1 MRKESLLV
9 DILLM
14 TGIGL
19 VVLLIGLAVGYLL
32 QKKISANR
40 ALLAEQKAREAIEE
54 SKREAEAVRKEAEI
68 QAKDHFFQVK
78 EEFEAE
84 AKERR
89 QELLNLEKRLLQKE
103 ENLEKRVDLLDQ
115 KESGLA
121 KREKTLLQQE
131 KNLGEK
137 ERKYTAMLEEQRQT
151 LERLAGIS
159 AEEAKERLMKLV
171 ESEMR
176 HESAKLIKKIEE
188 ETQSQADKRAKEII
202 VSAIQRYAADYVA
215 EETVTVVNLP
225 NEEMKGRIIGRE
237 GRNIRT
243 LEAATGVDLIIDDTP
258 EAVII
263 SGFNPIRREI
273 ARITLERL
281 ITDGRIHPGR
291 IEEIVAKAEQEMEQA
306 IRESGER
313 ATFDVGVHGIH
324 PELIKMIGKLKFRTS
339 FAQNVF
345 QHSLEVAFLAGAMA
359 AELNLNIKQA
369 KRAGLLHDI
378 GKAVDH
384 EVEGSHALIGADLA
398 RKYGETH
405 KIIHAVAAHHDDE
418 RPQTILAILIQ
429 AADALSA
436 ARPGARREMLETYVK
451 RLEELEKISY
461 SFPGVSKAYAIQA
474 GREIRVVV
482 ENEEITDAD
491 AIMLSRDI
499 ARKIENELTYPGQ
512 IKVTV
517 IRETRA
523 VEYAK

>member
-1 MRKESLLV
+1 VNIFS
-9 DILLM
+9 I
-14 TGIGL
+14 IGVAL
-19 VVLLIGLAVGYLL
+19 VVLFIGVWVGFLL
-32 QKKISANR
+32 HRKISAHR
-40 ALLAEQKAREAIEE
+40 SRLAEQKAREILEE
-54 SKREAEAVRKEAEI
+54 AKKEADNLKKEAEI
-68 QAKDHFFQVK
+68 HSKDHFFRAK
-78 EEFEAE
+78 TEIETE

-89 QELLNLEKRLLQKE
+89 QELVNLEKRLLQKE
-103 ENLEKRVDLLDQ
+103 DNLEKRVDLLDQ
-115 KESGLA
+115 KEAGFS
-121 KREKTLLQQE
+121 KREKILLQQE
-131 KNLGEK
+131 KGIEDKEK
-137 ERKYTAMLEEQRQT
+137 KLSLMITEQEQILESI
-151 LERLAGIS
+151 AGIS
-159 AEEAKERLMKLV
+159 SEEASERLMKLV

-188 ETQSQADKRAKEII
+188 ETQNQADKKSKEII

-215 EETVTVVNLP
+215 EETVSVVSLP

-237 GRNIRT
+237 GRNIRA

-291 IEEIVAKAEQEMEQA
+291 IEEIVAKAEQEIEQH

-324 PELIKMIGKLKFRTS
+324 PEIIKMIGKLKFRTS

-345 QHSLEVAFLAGAMA
+345 QHSLEVAFLVGAMS
-359 AELNLNIKQA
+359 AELGVNIKQA

-398 RKYGETH
+398 RKYGENQR
-405 KIIHAVAAHHDDE
+405 IIHAIAAHHDDE
-418 RPQTILAILIQ
+418 KPQTTLAILIQ

-436 ARPGARREMLETYVK
+436 ARPGARREMLETYVR
-451 RLEELEKISY
+451 RLEDLEKIAY
-461 SFPGVSKAYAIQA
+461 SFTGVNKAYAIQA
-474 GREIRVVV
+474 GREIRVIV
-482 ENEEITDAD
+482 ENDEISDVDA
-491 AIMLSRDI
+491 AMLSRDI
-499 ARKIENELTYPGQ
+499 ARKIENELSYPGQ

>member
-1 MRKESLLV
+1 M
-9 DILLM
+9 
-14 TGIGL
+14 IGMAL
-19 VVLLIGLAVGYLL
+19 AVLLIGLGAGFLL
-32 QKKISANR
+32 HKQMSAAR
-40 ALLAEQKAREAIEE
+40 YRLAEQRAREAVEE
-54 SKREAEAVRKEAEI
+54 AKKKAEAVRKEAEI
-68 QAKDHFFQVK
+68 QAKDHFFRARS
-78 EEFEAE
+78 EFEAE

-89 QELLNLEKRLLQKE
+89 HELHNMEKRLLQKE

-115 KESGLA
+115 KEASLS
-121 KREKTLLQQE
+121 KREKAFSQLE
-131 KNLGEK
+131 KTLGEK
-137 ERKYTAMLEEQRQT
+137 EKKYSAMLEEQRQM
-151 LERLAGIS
+151 LERIAGVS
-159 AEEAKERLMKLV
+159 AEEAKELLMKLV

-188 ETQSQADKRAKEII
+188 ETQGVAEKRAKEII

-215 EETVTVVNLP
+215 EETVSVVNLP

-237 GRNIRT
+237 GRNIRA

-263 SGFNPIRREI
+263 SGFNPIRREV

-291 IEEIVAKAEQEMEQA
+291 IEEIVARAEQEIEQT

-324 PELIKMIGKLKFRTS
+324 PELIKMIGKLKYRTS

-359 AELNLNIKQA
+359 SELNMNIKQA

-384 EVEGSHALIGADLA
+384 EIEGAHALIGADLA
-398 RKYGETH
+398 KKYGEAH
-405 KIIHAVAAHHDDE
+405 KIIHAIAAHHDDE
-418 RPQTILAILIQ
+418 KPQNIMAILIQ

-436 ARPGARREMLETYVK
+436 ARPGARREMIETYVK
-451 RLEELEKISY
+451 RLEELEKIAHT
-461 SFPGVSKAYAIQA
+461 FPGINKAYAIQA
-474 GREIRVVV
+474 GREIRVIV
-482 ENEEITDAD
+482 EHEEISDAD
-491 AIMLSRDI
+491 ALMLSRDI

-517 IRETRA
+517 IREMRA
-523 VEYAK
+523 IDYAK

>member
-1 MRKESLLV
+1 MDGMEFL
-9 DILLM
+9 IM
-14 TGIGL
+14 IGGAI
-19 VVLLIGLAVGYLL
+19 VVLIVGLGAGYLL
-32 QKKISANR
+32 QRKMTAER
-40 ALLAEQKAREAIEE
+40 FRLAEQKAREAVEE
-54 SKREAEAVRKEAEI
+54 AKREAEGVRKEAEI
-68 QAKDHFFQVK
+68 QAKDHFFRARA
-78 EEFEAE
+78 EFEQE

-89 QELLNLEKRLLQKE
+89 QELLNMEKRLLQKE

-115 KESGLA
+115 KEGGLT
-121 KREKTLLQQE
+121 KREKTIQQQE
-131 KNLGEK
+131 RTVGEK
-137 ERKYTAMLEEQRQT
+137 EKRYNLLIEEQRHL
-151 LERLAGIS
+151 LEQIAGIT
-159 AEEAKERLMKLV
+159 ADEAKERFMKLV

-176 HESAKLIKKIEE
+176 HESAKMIKRIEE
-188 ETQSQADKRAKEII
+188 ETQSQADKKAKEII
-202 VSAIQRYAADYVA
+202 VAAIQRYAADYVA
-215 EETVTVVNLP
+215 EETVSVVNLP

-237 GRNIRT
+237 GRNIRA

-263 SGFNPIRREI
+263 SGFNPIRREV

-291 IEEIVAKAEQEMEQA
+291 IEEIVAKAEQEIEQK
-306 IRESGER
+306 IREAGER

-324 PELIKMIGKLKFRTS
+324 PELIRMVGRLKYRTS

-359 AELNLNIKQA
+359 AELGLNIKQA

-398 RKYGETH
+398 RKYAEAPKVVH
-405 KIIHAVAAHHDDE
+405 SIAAHHDDE
-418 RPQTILAILIQ
+418 KPQSALDVLIQ

-451 RLEELEKISY
+451 RLEELERIAFT
-461 SFPGVSKAYAIQA
+461 FPGISKAYAIQA
-474 GREIRVVV
+474 GREIRVIV
-482 ENEEITDAD
+482 ENEEISDAD
-491 AIMLSRDI
+491 ATMLSRDI
-499 ARKIENELTYPGQ
+499 ARKIENELSYPGQ

-517 IRETRA
+517 IREMRA
-523 VEYAK
+523 VDYAK

>member
-1 MRKESLLV
+1 ME
-9 DILLM
+9 ILEN
-14 TGIGL
+14 
-19 VVLLIGLAVGYLL
+19 YLHIAL
-32 QKKISANR
+32 
-40 ALLAEQKAREAIEE
+40 ALLFFFGGLGLGFWIHSRRTEVRIRLAKKSATEAIEE
-54 SKREAEAVRKEAEI
+54 ARRQAEAIKKEAEI
-68 QAKDHFFQVK
+68 RAKDHFFQQRA
-78 EEFEAE
+78 EFENE
-84 AKERR
+84 TRDRR

-103 ENLEKRVDLLDQ
+103 ENLEKRMDLIDQ
-115 KESGLA
+115 KESSIA
-121 KREKTLLQQE
+121 KREK
-131 KNLGEK
+131 NLVQKERSLEEK
-137 ERKYTAMLEEQRQT
+137 EKKYNAMLEEQRQM
-151 LERLAGIS
+151 LERLAGVS
-159 AEEAKERLMKLV
+159 AEEAKEHLLKLV

-188 ETQSQADKRAKEII
+188 ETQLQADRKAKEII
-202 VSAIQRYAADYVA
+202 VGAIQRYAADFVA
-215 EETVTVVNLP
+215 EETVSVVNLP
-225 NEEMKGRIIGRE
+225 NDEMKGRIIGRE
-237 GRNIRT
+237 GRNIRA

-281 ITDGRIHPGR
+281 ISDGRIHPGR
-291 IEEIVAKAEQEMEQA
+291 IEEIVAKADQEIEQN

-324 PELIKMIGKLKFRTS
+324 PELVKMVGKLKFRTS
-339 FAQNVF
+339 FAQNCL

-359 AELNLNIKQA
+359 AELGLNIKQA

-398 RKYGETH
+398 KKFGESP
-405 KIIHAVAAHHDDE
+405 KIVHAIAAHHDDE
-418 RPQTILAILIQ
+418 KPQTLLATLIQ

-451 RLEELEKISY
+451 RLEDLEKISK

-474 GREIRVVV
+474 GREVRVIV
-482 ENEEITDAD
+482 ESEEISDAD
-491 AIMLSRDI
+491 AVMLCRDI
-499 ARKIENELTYPGQ
+499 AKKIENELSYPGQ

-517 IRETRA
+517 IREVRA
-523 VEYAK
+523 VEFAK

>member
-1 MRKESLLV
+1 VNIYL
-9 DILLM
+9 IA
-14 TGIGL
+14 GAGL
-19 VVLLIGLAVGYLL
+19 IVLLIGLLAGYLL
-32 QKKISANR
+32 QKKLTAAR
-40 ALLAEQKAREAIEE
+40 FQLATQKAREAVEE
-54 SKREAEAVRKEAEI
+54 AQREAEAVRKEAEI

-78 EEFEAE
+78 GEFEAE

-89 QELLNLEKRLLQKE
+89 LELLNMEKRLLQKE

-115 KESGLA
+115 KEAGFSR
-121 KREKTLLQQE
+121 REKALLQQE
-131 KNLGEK
+131 RISAEK
-137 ERKYTAMLEEQRQT
+137 EKKYGVMIEEQRQI
-151 LERLAGIS
+151 LERIAGIS
-159 AEEAKERLMKLV
+159 AEEARERLMALL

-176 HESAKLIKKIEE
+176 HESAKLIKKIED
-188 ETQSQADKRAKEII
+188 ETKDQADKRAKEII
-202 VSAIQRYAADYVA
+202 ISAIQRYAADYVA
-215 EETVTVVNLP
+215 EETVSVVNLP

-237 GRNIRT
+237 GRNIRS

-291 IEEIVAKAEQEMEQA
+291 IEEIVAKVEQEMEQT

-324 PELIKMIGKLKFRTS
+324 PELVKMIGRLKFRTS

-345 QHSLEVAFLAGAMA
+345 QHSLEVAFIAGAMA
-359 AELNLNIKQA
+359 AELNMNIKQA

-398 RKYGETH
+398 KKYGENN
-405 KIIHAVAAHHDDE
+405 KVVHAIASHHDDE
-418 RPQTILAILIQ
+418 KPQTILAILIQ

-474 GREIRVVV
+474 GREIRVMV

-491 AIMLSRDI
+491 AVMLSRDI
-499 ARKIENELTYPGQ
+499 ARKIESELSYPGQ

-517 IRETRA
+517 IREMRA

>member
-1 MRKESLLV
+1 M
-9 DILLM
+9 I
-14 TGIGL
+14 GIAL
-19 VVLLIGLAVGYLL
+19 AVLLIGLGVGFLL
-32 QKKISANR
+32 HKQMSAAR
-40 ALLAEQKAREAIEE
+40 YRLAEQRAREAVEE
-54 SKREAEAVRKEAEI
+54 AKKKAEAVRKEAEI
-68 QAKDHFFQVK
+68 QAKDHFFRARS
-78 EEFEAE
+78 EFEAE

-89 QELLNLEKRLLQKE
+89 QELHNMEKRLLQKE

-115 KESGLA
+115 KEASLS
-121 KREKTLLQQE
+121 KREKAFSQLE
-131 KNLGEK
+131 KTLGEK
-137 ERKYTAMLEEQRQT
+137 EKKYSAMLEEQRQM
-151 LERLAGIS
+151 LERIAGVS
-159 AEEAKERLMKLV
+159 AEEAKELLMKLV

-188 ETQSQADKRAKEII
+188 ETQGVADKRAKEII

-215 EETVTVVNLP
+215 EETVSVVNLP

-237 GRNIRT
+237 GRNIRA

-263 SGFNPIRREI
+263 SGFNPIRREV
-273 ARITLERL
+273 ARITLEQL

-291 IEEIVAKAEQEMEQA
+291 IEEIVTRAEQEIEQT

-324 PELIKMIGKLKFRTS
+324 PELVKMIGKLKYRTS

-359 AELNLNIKQA
+359 SELNVNIKQA

-384 EVEGSHALIGADLA
+384 EVEGAHALIGADLA
-398 RKYGETH
+398 KKYGEAH
-405 KIIHAVAAHHDDE
+405 KIIHAIAAHHDDE
-418 RPQTILAILIQ
+418 KPQNIMAILIQ

-436 ARPGARREMLETYVK
+436 ARPGARREMIETYVK
-451 RLEELEKISY
+451 RLEELEKIVHT
-461 SFPGVSKAYAIQA
+461 FPGINKAYAIQA
-474 GREIRVVV
+474 GREIRVIV
-482 ENEEITDAD
+482 EHEEISDAD
-491 AIMLSRDI
+491 ALMLSRDI

-517 IRETRA
+517 IREMRA
-523 VEYAK
+523 IDYAK